1 MIKIQNHLGVIEL
14 QNSYFMS
21 LIANVASSCF
31 GVVRMAPAGAK
42 QGVMSNI
49 FNNPAT
55 DTGVRIRLA
64 KDSQKMI
71 IDLHIYVAYGIN
83 VSAIVASIINKVK
96 YVVETE
102 TGIEVKK
109 VNVFVD
115 GMES

>member
-1 MIKIQNHLGVIEL
+1 MRV
-14 QNSYFMS
+14 
-21 LIANVASSCF
+21 
-31 GVVRMAPAGAK
+31 
-42 QGVMSNI
+42 
-49 FNNPAT
+49 
-55 DTGVRIRLA
+55 RLA

-71 IDLHIYVAYGIN
+71 IDLHICVAYGIN